1 MKLAA
6 LWLFQVPN
14 HDDFSD
20 IDWQSI
26 DIDADFYQ
34 DALHWGTLIVDDVTL
49 TSKFDPRVELPDPL
63 LGATNVGICESEP
76 AEIRLY
82 GFGICSVRLVLDI
95 SDDVTGDDLKRVG
108 TSLDA
113 LASPLAEIGARHLK
127 IDGSASLTQ
136 VWSSYVLGTIAQP
149 VVAQRVRAVVDGLT
163 EVVPIVGDDDVYDSL
178 VGNKF
183 SVLNTRGDEAFSQ
196 SLELFGRAAV
206 YAAGFYRYE
215 RLMIRELL
223 KLASNDREG
232 GRAPRESVAI
242 HNGARLLRAIWTHQ
256 FLAAPVNRRQIQS
269 GLWTLWNMDHL
280 VNSVTEMTEKV
291 SAILG
296 ARRDEH
302 RNTLTSRLNWV
313 VLATAVMQV
322 VLAVLAVT
330 LSR

>member
-1 MKLAA
+1 VKLAA

-127 IDGSASLTQ
+127 LDGSASLTK
-136 VWSSYVLGTIAQP
+136 VWSS
-149 VVAQRVRAVVDGLT
+149 
-163 EVVPIVGDDDVYDSL
+163 
-178 VGNKF
+178 
-183 SVLNTRGDEAFSQ
+183 
-196 SLELFGRAAV
+196 
-206 YAAGFYRYE
+206 
-215 RLMIRELL
+215 
-223 KLASNDREG
+223 
-232 GRAPRESVAI
+232 
-242 HNGARLLRAIWTHQ
+242 
-256 FLAAPVNRRQIQS
+256 
-269 GLWTLWNMDHL
+269 
-280 VNSVTEMTEKV
+280 
-291 SAILG
+291 
-296 ARRDEH
+296 
-302 RNTLTSRLNWV
+302 
-313 VLATAVMQV
+313 
-322 VLAVLAVT
+322 
-330 LSR
+330 

>member
-1 MKLAA
+1 VKLAA

-127 IDGSASLTQ
+127 LDGSASLTK

-183 SVLNTRGDEAFSQ
+183 SVLNTRGAEAF
-196 SLELFGRAAV
+196 
-206 YAAGFYRYE
+206 E